1 MKKLIE
7 DLEQLAEGLKIDLAD
22 KKVIKAF
29 TEKKKAEG
37 KKLTT
42 DGKVLDGQWMGGN
55 KIAEWKGGKIHFNDL
70 GSKAAQTVQKALRK
84 EAPKNWIAE
93 DVELTEAAK
102 IDIDYAKEFLKEIGR
117 EALSATFHMG
127 QGEDIKA
134 LQSLQDVLGAM
145 QSVVFSFGGGVKKPD
160 KSITD
165 AMAAISKA
173 KSAILKVELKRK
185 RA

>member
-1 MKKLIE
+1 
-7 DLEQLAEGLKIDLAD
+7 
-22 KKVIKAF
+22 
-29 TEKKKAEG
+29 
-37 KKLTT
+37 
-42 DGKVLDGQWMGGN
+42 
-55 KIAEWKGGKIHFNDL
+55 
-70 GSKAAQTVQKALRK
+70 
-84 EAPKNWIAE
+84 
-93 DVELTEAAK
+93 
-102 IDIDYAKEFLKEIGR
+102 
-117 EALSATFHMG
+117 MG